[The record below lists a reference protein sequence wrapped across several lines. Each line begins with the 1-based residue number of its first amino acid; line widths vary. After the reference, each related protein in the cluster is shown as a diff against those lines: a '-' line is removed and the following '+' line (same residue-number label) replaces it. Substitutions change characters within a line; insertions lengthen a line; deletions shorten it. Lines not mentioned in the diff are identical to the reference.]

1 MTGAAEL
8 GCQENFFFFKATCP
22 FIQQVLYTQRKS
34 RAGLI
39 QTIKGRTVII
49 PSPELGYLPGGEDKN
64 EESPHIAHHLVLE
77 AMEKNAGGRGWPGG
91 KGEWSARSES
101 SCQGE

>member
-1 MTGAAEL
+1 MVTGAAEL
-8 GCQENFFFFKATCP
+8 GCQENFFFKATCP

-77 AMEKNAGGRGWPGG
+77 AMEKKCRRQRTARRKGRVVS
-91 KGEWSARSES
+91 KV
-101 SCQGE
+101 